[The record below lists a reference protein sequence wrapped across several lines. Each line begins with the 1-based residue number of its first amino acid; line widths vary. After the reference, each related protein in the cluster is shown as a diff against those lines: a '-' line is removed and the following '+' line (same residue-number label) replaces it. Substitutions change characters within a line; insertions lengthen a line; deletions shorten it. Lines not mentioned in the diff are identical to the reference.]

1 MKRSGNERTPN
12 LPRNRHTTA
21 ETAFVCQPTFHPVYW
36 FALSRD
42 YRTEPAAER
51 KLRGGKGNFL
61 TARSFEVRSTLIA
74 ESH

>member
-1 MKRSGNERTPN
+1 MKRGSNEKTPY
-12 LPRNRHTTA
+12 LPRNRHTIA
-21 ETAFVCQPTFHPVYW
+21 GTAFVCQPTFHPVYW

-42 YRTEPAAER
+42 YRTEPVVER

-61 TARSFEVRSTLIA
+61 TARRFEARSTLLA